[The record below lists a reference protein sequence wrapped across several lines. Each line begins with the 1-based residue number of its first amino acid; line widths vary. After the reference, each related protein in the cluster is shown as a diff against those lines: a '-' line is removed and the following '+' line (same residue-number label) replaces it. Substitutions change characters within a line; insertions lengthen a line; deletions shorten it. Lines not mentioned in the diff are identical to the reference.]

1 MHQQTVQFAESP
13 RSPFRRSRTRRS
25 LSPVDQ
31 PVVIN
36 RKCTQF
42 YYFQN
47 EKSCCLLFTLGESVG
62 SLSAVNVHMSREG
75 LLRLAPIQPLI
86 SEVALK
92 PTTPDAVKR
101 MRKRETQKII
111 KDDKEE
117 ATLIEVIL

>member
-47 EKSCCLLFTLGESVG
+47 ERSCCLFTLGESVG

>member
-13 RSPFRRSRTRRS
+13 RSPFRRSRTQRS

-42 YYFQN
+42 KMRGHVIYI
-47 EKSCCLLFTLGESVG
+47 TLGESVG

-92 PTTPDAVKR
+92 PATPDAVRR
-101 MRKRETQKII
+101 MKKRETQKII